1 MDYNEVASRLNE
13 AYEYI
18 RSVGRIHTQKDLANI
33 MRSSTSTVSKAL
45 SGEPKSLTEKFILRF
60 NHAFGDIFET
70 DWLLGKEGTYKM
82 FNDKA
87 DLRIMPVYYNVEGY
101 FHANGEEIPSG
112 DFHYKKLCD
121 TTCVKWKYFSNQILI
136 IQRKYGFNLKFGL
149 VRELWLD
156 YEDSYQQGEN
166 NSWTPPDNLLFN
178 YGIDIIP
185 NEVSESENR
194 KEETGSNNDFS
205 LVPLINIDSVG
216 GMDSSNALASGDQF
230 VERLIPFTGAQEGD
244 RAIYQSGDSM
254 TPTIPAGSVLQ
265 IRKVDD
271 WREYFGYGGIFVL
284 WLKDNRRI
292 TKQVMKYTPDPQ
304 NYVTCHSFNPD
315 AADEELPKNFIR
327 EVWKVIKVL
336 TDKGW

>member
-1 MDYNEVASRLNE
+1 MNLTISTNNINE
-13 AYEYI
+13 AYQHL
-18 RSVGRIHTQKDLANI
+18 RSVGVIHTQKEMADLMGSTASNI
-33 MRSSTSTVSKAL
+33 SKAL
-45 SGEPKSLTEKFILRF
+45 KGDPRFLTESFLRRF
-60 NHAFGDIFET
+60 NKTFGGIFEESWLMGDNVHINMLRSSIDTKIIPVFYSESRQQFQT
-70 DWLLGKEGTYKM
+70 DGKEDLMHLRSYELLCKTTYPLWDGFRPKISE
-82 FNDKA
+82 
-87 DLRIMPVYYNVEGY
+87 LREKINED
-101 FHANGEEIPSG
+101 IS
-112 DFHYKKLCD
+112 
-121 TTCVKWKYFSNQILI
+121 
-136 IQRKYGFNLKFGL
+136 FGL
-149 VRELWLD
+149 MNELWHD
-156 YEDSYQQGEN
+156 YDKCCDRGEN
-166 NSWTPPDNLLFN
+166 NNWTPPKEILFN
-178 YGIDIIP
+178 YGIDI
-185 NEVSESENR
+185 VQ
-194 KEETGSNNDFS
+194 EETDTKENNEETTKDFS

-254 TPTIPAGSVLQ
+254 TPTIPAGSILQ

-336 TDKGW
+336 TDRGW